1 MEVRTKSFAKLL
13 DEMNAFHDLDVG
25 FLEVKKKSFYLI
37 IEDHSGVRKPTDL
50 SSVPAVAHIRANKV
64 SDFALSLDMAMP
76 DIVYELVEPEPGK
89 LEICM
94 DNDCIFIEAEDIDIQ
109 LCK

>member
-1 MEVRTKSFAKLL
+1 MKSFAKLL
-13 DEMNAFHDLDVG
+13 DEMNAFHDLNVG
-25 FLEVKKKSFYLI
+25 FLSIEEKTFQLF
-37 IEDHSGVRKPTDL
+37 IEDHSGVRKSTDL
-50 SSVPAVAHIRANKV
+50 SGVPKVARIRANKV
-64 SDFALSLDMAMP
+64 SDFVLSLDMAVP

-94 DNDCIFIEAEDIDIQ
+94 DNGYIFIEAEDIDIQ